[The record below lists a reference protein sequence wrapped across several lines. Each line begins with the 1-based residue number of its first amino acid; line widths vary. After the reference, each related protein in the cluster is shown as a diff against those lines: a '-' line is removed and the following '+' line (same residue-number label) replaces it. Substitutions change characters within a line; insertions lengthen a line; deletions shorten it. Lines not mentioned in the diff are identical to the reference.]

1 MKLIFRSTFT
11 RNVAYP
17 GLILL
22 ITLSVACAFFPE
34 RSNMVLTHIQNWIYA
49 NLSWSYIL
57 IVSFFLIFLFVLA
70 FSKIGNIRL
79 GADNSAPQYSFF
91 FMDCYAFCCRNGYR
105 INVFWCSRTNV
116 SLCESCPSINS
127 KQSKRSTACHLFP
140 LGTSCM
146 GCILCDGTNPCIFL
160 LQI

>member
-22 ITLSVACAFFPE
+22 ITFSLACALFPE

-91 FMDCYAFCCRNGYR
+91 SWIAMLFAAGMGIGLMYFGVAEPMSHYVNPA
-105 INVFWCSRTNV
+105 
-116 SLCESCPSINS
+116 LPSIVNKAKS
-127 KQSKRSTACHLFP
+127 LSDISFHYQ
-140 LGTSCM
+140 
-146 GCILCDGTNPCIFL
+146 
-160 LQI
+160 

>member
-91 FMDCYAFCCRNGYR
+91 SWIAMHTCSTCTLKNFIVR
-105 INVFWCSRTNV
+105 IDLLSYMFT
-116 SLCESCPSINS
+116 
-127 KQSKRSTACHLFP
+127 HLTIY
-140 LGTSCM
+140 LT
-146 GCILCDGTNPCIFL
+146 IK
-160 LQI
+160 